1 MTPVLALDAVTVRRG
16 DAVLL
21 DAVDAEVAAGRCTAV
36 VGPSGAGKSTLL
48 RLLDRLE
55 EPSSGAVRF
64 HGQPLASYDV
74 RTLRRRVG
82 LVQQAPVL
90 LGATVL
96 ADLRT
101 GEPVDEREA
110 TSLLERAGLPGL
122 DLARSTGGLS
132 GGEAQRL
139 CLARALAVRPE
150 VLLLDEPTSALDA
163 GAAAAVERVV
173 QALVADGLTAV
184 LVTHDLAQAGRLA
197 DDVLVLERGRLVE
210 AGPGRARP
218 PTWRAHDP
226 RRPELAR
233 RRDAACCSSGCAWR
247 SSSGSGSG

>member
-1 MTPVLALDAVTVRRG
+1 MLALEAVSVVRG
-16 DAVLL
+16 EAVLL
-21 DAVDAEVAAGRCTAV
+21 DAVTAQLTAGRCTAV

-55 EPSSGAVRF
+55 EPTSGTVLLR
-64 HGQPLASYDV
+64 GRPLRELDV
-74 RTLRRRVG
+74 HDVRRRVG

-96 ADLRT
+96 EDLST
-101 GEPVDEREA
+101 GTAVDAHEA
-110 TSLLERAGLPGL
+110 ASLLERAGLPGMAL
-122 DLARSTGGLS
+122 DRTTTGLS

-163 GAAAAVERVV
+163 VATADVERVV
-173 QALVADGLTAV
+173 AALVADGLTAV
-184 LVTHDLAQAGRLA
+184 LVTHDLAQAARLA

-210 AGPGRARP
+210 AGPAARSGY
-218 PTWRAHDP
+218 
-226 RRPELAR
+226 LAR
-233 RRDAACCSSGCAWR
+233 A
-247 SSSGSGSG
+247 